1 MNSTIERK
9 YPIDTPNDI
18 FEIEV
23 RHFPQHLFL
32 GENELTEE
40 QQQSAKKLTFV
51 RDIFLKEVDRE
62 SDSNGL
68 KFTGIRY
75 TKEGNEI
82 NLISNDFSEYG
93 SKTKGDYIAI
103 KLYEGE
109 GKSDTERMYE
119 LSDSRNIT
127 SVLIAETDIQEIVHT
142 VADKRRGL

>member
-1 MNSTIERK
+1 M
-9 YPIDTPNDI
+9 
-18 FEIEV
+18 
-23 RHFPQHLFL
+23 
-32 GENELTEE
+32 
-40 QQQSAKKLTFV
+40 
-51 RDIFLKEVDRE
+51 
-62 SDSNGL
+62 

-103 KLYEGE
+103 KLYE